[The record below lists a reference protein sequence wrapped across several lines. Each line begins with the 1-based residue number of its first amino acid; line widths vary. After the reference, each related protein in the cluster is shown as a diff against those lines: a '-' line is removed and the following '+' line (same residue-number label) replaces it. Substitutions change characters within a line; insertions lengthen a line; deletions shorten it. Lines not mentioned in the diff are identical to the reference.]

1 MKPTDKVTPQKL
13 WNMKA
18 TGDKIAMVTAYDYP
32 TAMLAEKTG
41 LDIIL
46 VGDSLGTVVLGHD
59 TPVPVTVDAIIHHTK
74 AVTRGTKAPMVVAD
88 MPFMSYHISREQALT
103 NAARLI
109 QEGGADAVK
118 LEGGAEAAPTVKA
131 LADAGIP
138 VMAHIGLM
146 PQRASI
152 EGSFRVQGR
161 DADTAAAILDDAE
174 ALGDAGAF
182 SVVLEFVTAEAAEA
196 ITNSVEMPTIGI
208 GSGPTCDGQVLVLHD
223 LLGVYDEAPPF
234 AHPYADL
241 NTVITKALTEYRDDV
256 RSAKYPGENHTV
268 HMKPGEAEKLKKKR
282 G

>member
-1 MKPTDKVTPQKL
+1 MKPTHKVTPQKL

-18 TGDKIAMVTAYDYP
+18 TGPKITMVTAYDYP
-32 TAMLAEKTG
+32 TAILAERAG

-46 VGDSLGTVVLGHD
+46 VGDSVGMVVLGHD
-59 TPVPVTVDAIIHHTK
+59 TPVPVTVDDITHHTK
-74 AVTRGTKAPMVVAD
+74 AVARGAKTPMVVAD

-118 LEGGAEAAPTVKA
+118 LEGGAEMAPTVKA

-146 PQRASI
+146 PQRASV
-152 EGSFRVQGR
+152 EGSFRAQGR
-161 DADTAAAILDDAE
+161 DADTAAAILQDAE

-196 ITNSVEMPTIGI
+196 ITKTVEMPTIGI
-208 GSGPTCDGQVLVLHD
+208 GSGPHCDGQVLVLHD
-223 LLGVYDEAPPF
+223 LLGVYEEAPPF
-234 AHPYADL
+234 ARPYADL

-256 RSAKYPGENHTV
+256 RSAKYPGEKHTV
-268 HMKPGEAEKLKKKR
+268 HMKPGEAEKLKKKK